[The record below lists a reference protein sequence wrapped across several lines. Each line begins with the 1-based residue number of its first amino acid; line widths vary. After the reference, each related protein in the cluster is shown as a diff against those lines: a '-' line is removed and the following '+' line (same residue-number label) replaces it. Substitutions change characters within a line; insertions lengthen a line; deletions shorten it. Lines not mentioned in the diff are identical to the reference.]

1 VPKSKDPLR
10 SHPRL
15 RPVASTWVVGAAV
28 VLILLV
34 TAATAGLGGF
44 LTLAATAALF
54 TGLYVVVTG
63 RRSWA
68 LIPGR
73 RAGAIVL
80 VASLVAF
87 GGGAALA
94 DSPEI
99 DSTVAESPAP
109 TPRSPAPTVPAPTP
123 EATAGAEFTE
133 DAPLDPPTPV
143 AAPEA
148 AEVVLADASATQS
161 TALALLATLPIKGK
175 AAKTGYDRSGMFGTA
190 WLDVDRNGC
199 DTRNDILARDLTA
212 IVKSGQC
219 RVLTGN
225 LVSPFTGTAI
235 SFLRGTATSAQ
246 VQIDHVVSLSNSWQ
260 TGAQQLTEAQR
271 VSFAN
276 DPINL
281 LAVDGSSNASKGA
294 GDTATWLPPNKSFRC
309 AYVARQVSVK
319 ATYGLWVTQ
328 AEHDAMARVLTTC
341 PSEPAVTSSFT
352 PAPVVVA
359 PPAPVAPAPKPAPVA
374 PAPAPAPVA
383 PAPVPA
389 PVAPPS
395 SVYYANCAAVR
406 AAGAAPLYAGQP
418 GYETPRLDR
427 DGDGVACE

>member
-1 VPKSKDPLR
+1 MSKLDEPDQ
-10 SHPRL
+10 SQPRFRL
-15 RPVASTWVVGAAV
+15 ATSTWVVGATVA
-28 VLILLV
+28 LILLV
-34 TAATAGLGGF
+34 TAAAAGLGAF
-44 LTLAATAALF
+44 LALAALVALF

-80 VASLVAF
+80 AASLVAF
-87 GGGAALA
+87 GGGIALA

-109 TPRSPAPTVPAPTP
+109 TPSTSTVPTPTP
-123 EATAGAEFTE
+123 EATASAEFTE
-133 DAPLDPPTPV
+133 DAPIDPPTPV

-148 AEVVLADASATQS
+148 TEVVLADTSATQS

-271 VSFAN
+271 ISFAN

-328 AEHDAMARVLTTC
+328 AEHDAMARVLATC

-352 PAPVVVA
+352 PAPVAVA
-359 PPAPVAPAPKPAPVA
+359 PPAPVAPAPKPAP
-374 PAPAPAPVA
+374 APAPAPVA
-383 PAPVPA
+383 PAPAPA